1 MENRNIKSYSI
12 QLDDFENSIVLNK
25 LSDIDLDSTY
35 GLYDAII
42 KSFVN
47 GDFDTIYNSRAFT
60 DLTVEEKSDLLKV
73 GRQYINLCF
82 GKGGYSNWTE
92 YASNNFN
99 GDSRLCVINILKNY
113 DNLLTILRYGGEDSL
128 RMISSFVDESILEDG
143 SMFDRLNVYF
153 PNDTILIQSMIEM
166 GQPTNNFS
174 RYPNKYKKLL
184 CENADG
190 VLYLKEK
197 DTYTF
202 RSPYSVAND
211 ITRAINGKLSIDE
224 FNYDEYH
231 KLISDESLFI
241 DALFILT
248 VERGSKFDLNSE
260 NTK

>member
-1 MENRNIKSYSI
+1 MGYKNIKSYST
-12 QLDDFENSIVLNK
+12 QLDDFEDSVILNN
-25 LSDIDLDSTY
+25 LSDIDLDSDY
-35 GLYDAII
+35 GLYDAIV

-47 GDFDTIYNSRAFT
+47 GDFDTIYNSSAFNN
-60 DLTVEEKSDLLKV
+60 LSNEEKSNLLKI
-73 GRQYINLCF
+73 GRRYINLCF
-82 GKGGYSNWTE
+82 GKGGYSNWIE

-99 GDSRLCVINILKNY
+99 GDCRLCVINILKNF
-113 DNLLTILRYGGEDSL
+113 DNMLTILKYGGEDPL
-128 RMISSFVDESILEDG
+128 RMISSFVDESVLEEG

-153 PNDTILIQSMIEM
+153 PDDNILIKSMIEL
-166 GQPTNNFS
+166 GSPTNNFS

-190 VLYLKEK
+190 VLYLKEN
-197 DTYTF
+197 DTYTI

-248 VERGSKFDLNSE
+248 VERGSKFELNSE